1 MSITVLLA
9 DDHAMVRDG
18 LKLLL
23 ESQQDITVVA
33 LASNG
38 REAVKLAMKHTP
50 DVVLL
55 DIAMPE
61 LNGIEAALKI
71 HNTLPRTRI
80 IILSMHATSEHV
92 FRALQAG
99 ADGYLVKESAGGEVI
114 KAVRSVIG
122 GRRYLSEK
130 IATAA
135 KGMNVSERG
144 TGAAKSP
151 LESLSERERE
161 VLQFVVE
168 GRSSA
173 DIAIAINL
181 SPKTVETYRSRIM
194 QKLDVHDVAGLVK
207 FALQHGVIGGESL

>member
-38 REAVKLAMKHTP
+38 REAVKLARKHTP

-61 LNGIEAALKI
+61 MNGIEAALKI
-71 HNTLPRTRI
+71 RDALPRTRI

-99 ADGYLVKESAGGEVI
+99 ADGYLVKESAGAEVVE
-114 KAVRSVIG
+114 AVRTVFG
-122 GRRYLSEK
+122 GGRYLSEK

-135 KGMNVSERG
+135 KGMNLSERG
-144 TGAAKSP
+144 TAASKSP

-173 DIAIAINL
+173 DIATAINL

-207 FALQHGVIGGESL
+207 FALQHGVIGGE

>member
-9 DDHAMVRDG
+9 DDHAVVRDG

-23 ESQQDITVVA
+23 ESQQDITVVG

-38 REAVKLAMKHTP
+38 RDAIKLARKHMP

-61 LNGIEAALKI
+61 LNGIEAAQKI
-71 HNTLPRTRI
+71 RDALPRTRI
-80 IILSMHATSEHV
+80 IILSMYATSEHV

-99 ADGYLVKESAGGEVI
+99 ADGYLLKESAGAEVVR
-114 KAVRSVIG
+114 AVRAAYA

-130 IATAA
+130 IAITAQ
-135 KGMNVSERG
+135 GMQASGQGV
-144 TGAAKSP
+144 APAKSP
-151 LESLSERERE
+151 IESLSERERE
-161 VLQFVVE
+161 VLQLVVE

-173 DIAIAINL
+173 EIAASIHL

-207 FALQHGVIGGESL
+207 FALQHGLTGGG

>member
-23 ESQQDITVVA
+23 ESQRDITVVG

-38 REAVKLAMKHTP
+38 REAIQLARKNAP

-61 LNGIEAALKI
+61 LNGIEAARKI
-71 HNTLPRTRI
+71 RNALPRTRI

-99 ADGYLVKESAGGEVI
+99 ADGYLVKESAGAEVV
-114 KAVRSVIG
+114 KAVRTVSG
-122 GRRYLSEK
+122 GGRYLSEK
-130 IATAA
+130 IATLV
-135 KGMNVSERG
+135 KGMHLSENAA
-144 TGAAKSP
+144 AAKSP
-151 LESLSERERE
+151 LERLSERERE

-173 DIAIAINL
+173 EIASAIQL

-207 FALQHGVIGGESL
+207 FALQHGVIGGE

>member
-23 ESQQDITVVA
+23 ESQQDITVVG

-38 REAVKLAMKHTP
+38 REAVKLARKHAP

-61 LNGIEAALKI
+61 LNGIEAAQKI
-71 HNTLPRTRI
+71 REALPRTRI

-92 FRALQAG
+92 YRALKAG
-99 ADGYLVKESAGGEVI
+99 ADGYLLKESAGAEVVL
-114 KAVRSVIG
+114 AVRAAYG

-130 IATAA
+130 IAAA
-135 KGMNVSERG
+135 VHGMHLSEG
-144 TGAAKSP
+144 GAAALKSP

-173 DIAIAINL
+173 EIASAINL

-207 FALQHGVIGGESL
+207 FALQHGVTGGE

>member
-23 ESQQDITVVA
+23 ESQQDITVVG
-33 LASNG
+33 LAANG
-38 REAVKLAMKHTP
+38 REAIKIAKNTAP
-50 DVVLL
+50 DVVIL

-71 HNTLPRTRI
+71 RDALPGARI

-92 FRALQAG
+92 FRALNAG
-99 ADGYLVKESAGGEVI
+99 ADGYLLKESAGAEVVR
-114 KAVRSVIG
+114 AVRAVYA

-135 KGMNVSERG
+135 QGMNLSERG
-144 TGAAKSP
+144 AASAKSP

-161 VLQFVVE
+161 VLQLVVE

-173 DIAIAINL
+173 EIASAINL

-194 QKLDVHDVAGLVK
+194 QKLDVHDVPGLVK
-207 FALQHGVIGGESL
+207 FALQHGVTSGE

>member
-23 ESQQDITVVA
+23 ESQRDITVVG

-38 REAVKLAMKHTP
+38 REAVKLARKHTP

-61 LNGIEAALKI
+61 LNGIEAAQKI
-71 HNTLPRTRI
+71 RDALPRTRI

-99 ADGYLVKESAGGEVI
+99 ADGYLLKESAGAEVVR
-114 KAVRSVIG
+114 AVRAAYA

-130 IATAA
+130 IAATAQGRHLSEGGTAA
-135 KGMNVSERG
+135 L
-144 TGAAKSP
+144 KSP

-161 VLQFVVE
+161 VLQLVVE

-173 DIAIAINL
+173 EIASAINL

-207 FALQHGVIGGESL
+207 FALQHGVIGGE